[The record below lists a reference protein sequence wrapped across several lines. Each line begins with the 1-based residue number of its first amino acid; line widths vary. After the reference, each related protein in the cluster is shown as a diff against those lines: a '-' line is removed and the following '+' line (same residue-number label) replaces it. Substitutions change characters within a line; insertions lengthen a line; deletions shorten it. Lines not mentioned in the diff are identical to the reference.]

1 MQTQIE
7 QTNMKQQLPKCN
19 WAGSVLAAVLALW
32 TSSALGDVSI
42 TDITAYDLSDQATN
56 FDLTAIGTTDW
67 VMFNTDHKNGAG
79 VISSYSTD
87 GNDWTAGPDFTWEDG
102 TFQTVGEGYNV
113 YYGATPIALS
123 MTVNQ
128 DGSFYYW
135 VGRGN
140 YAGAQLTASL
150 DGATNG
156 PNYASASMT
165 TDRHLCKVDF
175 FNISKQTTLSVL
187 WNQQAVFAA
196 ALTVGSGVP
205 IITKQP
211 QNKTVVVG
219 SSVTFS
225 VTAEGTPPLSYQ
237 WQYNGTNIDGANA
250 ATLTLNNV
258 GTNQS
263 GTYTVTVANGIGLG
277 FTPSQ
282 PISLLVGISYPLT
295 VQLYAGLQ
303 VQGTIGAVY
312 SIQCTSDLNQ
322 TNSWQTLTNL
332 TLPSSPYLYIDTASP
347 DYPRRF
353 YRAVLSLP

>member
-1 MQTQIE
+1 MKTQIR
-7 QTNMKQQLPKCN
+7 QTNVQQQLPKMQL
-19 WAGSVLAAVLALW
+19 AGSILAAVLALW

-42 TDITAYDLSDQATN
+42 TDIIAYDLSDNATN

-67 VMFNTDHKNGAG
+67 VMFNIDQKNGAG
-79 VISSYSTD
+79 VISSYSSNGAD
-87 GNDWTAGPDFTWEDG
+87 YAAGPDFTWEDG
-102 TFQTVGEGYNV
+102 TFQTVGNAENV

-140 YAGAQLTASL
+140 YAGAQVTASL

-156 PNYASASMT
+156 PNYASASPT
-165 TDRHLCKVDF
+165 TDRHLYKVDV
-175 FNISKQTTLSVL
+175 FNISKPTTLSVL

-205 IITKQP
+205 IITAQP
-211 QNKTVVVG
+211 QSQAVVEG

-250 ATLTLNNV
+250 ATLTLNDV
-258 GTNQS
+258 GTNQI

-282 PISLLVGISYPLT
+282 PASLLVGISYPLT

-303 VQGTIGAVY
+303 VLGTVGLVY
-312 SIQCTSDLNQ
+312 SIQCTPDLTQ
-322 TNSWQTLTNL
+322 TNNWQTLTNL

-353 YRAVLSLP
+353 YRVVLILP